1 MYAAYAD
8 SSWDKF
14 ISALN
19 LLETCFA
26 SNNLIPS
33 WPLSAADVSFFIHW
47 CTFVRGLTADTIKS
61 YMSNL
66 RLIHK
71 LRNLDTS
78 NCESFLCKAEI
89 MGVKNLQFYNNKE
102 DGTKKVM
109 ILPILRLLGHEIAI
123 SDWPENSKMVVWSA
137 FTLAFWDSFRM
148 GELLP
153 KNENTFN
160 KYETLLWSD
169 LRFVD
174 EDSIQ
179 IHIKIPK
186 TRTANGECPVQAIR
200 CLMQKMDANLYM
212 ESPIFAYR
220 CDQFLNMNKLNRIL
234 EKLLE
239 PHFGEDAK
247 LYSCKSFRA
256 ALPSALA
263 AFPNLG
269 NKVAIKR
276 WGRWNSEAF
285 ERYTRLNHNAKK

>member
-1 MYAAYAD
+1 
-8 SSWDKF
+8 
-14 ISALN
+14 
-19 LLETCFA
+19 
-26 SNNLIPS
+26 
-33 WPLSAADVSFFIHW
+33 
-47 CTFVRGLTADTIKS
+47 
-61 YMSNL
+61 MSNL

-89 MGVKNLQFYNNKE
+89 RGVKNLQFYSDKE

-109 ILPILRLLGHEIAI
+109 TLPILRLLGHEIAV
-123 SDWPENSKMVVWSA
+123 SEWPEKSKILIWSA
-137 FTLAFWDSFRM
+137 FTLAFWGSFRM

-174 EDSIQ
+174 DDSMQ

-186 TRTANGECPVQAIR
+186 TRTVNGEYVSIFSFIHYNCCPVQAIK
-200 CLMQKMDANLYM
+200 CLMHKMKANLYM
-212 ESPIFAYR
+212 DSPIFAYR
-220 CDQFLNMNKLNRIL
+220 SDQFLTMNKLNGIL
-234 EKLLE
+234 ENLLE
-239 PHFGEDAK
+239 PHLGKDAK

-269 NKVAIKR
+269 NKLAIKR

-285 ERYTRLNHNAKK
+285 ERYTRLNHNAKKEIFAHFSEAISKNR